1 MFSAGSYTPLPQSLC
16 DVRSR
21 GERVRRL
28 LTWSGLLAALAVGV
42 LVVTPTVA
50 QASHVPDCFGQH
62 PTNTP
67 APGLGHDVIEGTP
80 GDDVLAGGGGYDE
93 IRGRGG
99 SDVLCGNDGEDT
111 ILGGSGAWDRIDGGP
126 GHDDLGGDEFTSK
139 IVSGA
144 RCGLITSVTVWIV
157 SLPPGD
163 PGGNT
168 IHGGDGNDDILG
180 SVDADGLFGEAG
192 RDCLTGHNGDDY
204 LSGGKGS
211 DDISGSDG
219 QDSGLGGDDYDRVF
233 GNAGNDWLYAR
244 STGVRVPV
252 WPDTCDVSGEL
263 AGASQGPTEL
273 QGEGFEPVVGYNTLA
288 GGDGYDILIGA
299 SRSDRLHGDGQGDDL
314 YGLGGE
320 DVLWGESG
328 SDCLAGGPNRD
339 ELDDADH
346 TSFNE
351 VPHPDDI
358 DTLWGG
364 GSSDML
370 NSIDADGLDSL
381 DGGSSFSDTCAADAG
396 DVKISC

>member
-1 MFSAGSYTPLPQSLC
+1 MLSAGSYTPLPESPC

-21 GERVRRL
+21 GETVRRL
-28 LTWSGLLAALAVGV
+28 LTWSGLLATLAFGV
-42 LVVTPTVA
+42 LVVTPTGA

-67 APGLGHDVIEGTP
+67 TPGHEVIEGTP

-99 SDVLCGNDGEDT
+99 SDILCGNYGEDT
-111 ILGGSGAWDRIDGGP
+111 IRGGSGAWDRIDGGA
-126 GHDDLGGDEFTSK
+126 GNDDLGGDEFTSK
-139 IVSGA
+139 IVSGE
-144 RCGLITSVTVWIV
+144 RCGLITSLTWWIP
-157 SLPPGD
+157 LPPGD

-168 IHGGDGNDDILG
+168 IYGGDGHDDILG
-180 SVDADGLFGEAG
+180 SVDADGLFGERG
-192 RDCLTGHNGDDY
+192 RDCVTGHNGDDY
-204 LSGGKGS
+204 LSGGNGA
-211 DDISGSDG
+211 DRISGSDG
-219 QDSGLGGDDYDRVF
+219 QDSALGGDDYDDVF

-252 WPDTCDVSGEL
+252 WPDTCAASGEL
-263 AGASQGPTEL
+263 AGAVVGPTEL
-273 QGEGFEPVVGYNTLA
+273 QGEGYEPVIGYNMLA
-288 GGDGYDILIGA
+288 GGDGHDVMIGA
-299 SRSDRLHGDGQGDDL
+299 SRSDRLHGGAQNDDL

-320 DVLWGESG
+320 DVLWGESA
-328 SDCLAGGPNRD
+328 SDCLAGGPDRD

-364 GSSDML
+364 TSPDNL

-381 DGGSSFSDTCAADAG
+381 DGGGSFSDTCAGDPG